1 MITWASLESMPDM
14 SPALRRQVARGLRA
28 CGLDAKRLAPG
39 AMLLVRPEVARA
51 NWPAVEKG
59 LTRYAAAEHVA
70 SLLAMYGVDCVL
82 DVGANRGQYGL
93 ALRRAGY
100 TGHIVSFEPVA
111 DVFDELR
118 ATAAR
123 DGRWTAYP
131 YALGREDGTTTINVV
146 PGTLSSVLAPTRFGR
161 KRYARLR
168 EPVTSEVPLHRLETI
183 LDDVLPAPAGTLR
196 PYLKLDTQ
204 GYDLEVF
211 AGLGDRVEDVVAM
224 QAELSLLQIYEGM
237 PDLAEALEAY
247 REAGFDITALYPV
260 SRQSTTA
267 RVLEFDCVLVRA
279 GSR

>member
-1 MITWASLESMPDM
+1 MR
-14 SPALRRQVARGLRA
+14 PALRRQVARGLRA
-28 CGLDAKRLAPG
+28 LGVEAKRPSPG
-39 AMLLVRPEVARA
+39 ALLVVRSQVARRD
-51 NWPAVEKG
+51 WFAVEKS
-59 LTRYAAAEHVA
+59 LTRFAVQQHVA
-70 SLLAMYGVDCVL
+70 ALLEKYRVSCVL

-111 DVFDELR
+111 DVFAELH

-123 DGRWTAYP
+123 DGKWTAYP

-161 KRYARLR
+161 KRYAQLR
-168 EPVTSEVPLHRLETI
+168 EPTTSEVPLHRLDSI
-183 LDDVLPAPAGTLR
+183 LDDVLPGPAGLLR

-211 AGLGDRVEDVVAM
+211 GGLGDRVQDIVAM
-224 QAELSLLQIYEGM
+224 QAEVSLLQIYEGM
-237 PDLAEALEAY
+237 PDMAEAVEAY

-260 SRQSTTA
+260 SRQSATA
-267 RVLEFDCVLVRA
+267 RVLEFDCVMVRA
-279 GSR
+279 DAR